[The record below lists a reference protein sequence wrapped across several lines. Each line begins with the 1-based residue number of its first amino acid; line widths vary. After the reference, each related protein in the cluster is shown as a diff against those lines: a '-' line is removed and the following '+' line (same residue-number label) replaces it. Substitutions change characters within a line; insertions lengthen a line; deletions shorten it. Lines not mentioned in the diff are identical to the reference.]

1 MNHAKTPQ
9 SSPTRPGTRSTSRRQ
24 HGTARSVPVLF
35 SLPTVQ
41 PSTDAHE
48 GLPADAASTSATITA
63 PISNTSARAHASPA
77 VVAPA
82 LAASGPAAS
91 GHLLNDSPAT
101 QYPAVLESP
110 TIAGEPVAGPTSQPA
125 PAVPP
130 AARNWTS
137 TFTNAA
143 ICVLVLALCALIL
156 RNSTQTPSTDTA
168 SRGKP
173 VDSGSS
179 ASVPALTVP
188 TAAPPAIRSNESTGR
203 ATANTALD
211 TQATPGDSFATP
223 ANTSPIPGAA
233 VSSKPA
239 VHARLTETSE
249 TSQTPSSTATPL
261 ALPQMSV
268 PSLLPANSA
277 TDPSSK
283 SFNATQ
289 PTAPSLAPTTS
300 RPTAAPAQQRPSMPA
315 QGQAWDSSNLPS
327 QPRRPAS
334 GAAMVPESIDPIEG
348 PKPQRG
354 HDALESLHP
363 QTAQTEST
371 HREDAIHADPA
382 DAHVLDAM
390 DRVVHA
396 LAQSTSADSDVIPA
410 SFTASAS
417 SPELVHANA
426 KGFVPAANATMASS
440 MESPVVPAVNKL
452 AEPVALNTRDIIQ
465 LRQSQR
471 RGRETAWVSTP
482 ATGVMSKPVTA
493 PAPFVNNATSTA
505 MPATPA
511 APGPRP
517 RYTPVL
523 TSAEGVPP
531 TAIGDQAAQPSKSY
545 LPVGSDWNL
554 SMLDAADG
562 PANMPSAPLNPPA
575 SASNGSTPAT
585 PRSAPYT
592 PVSPKLPDPF

>member
-9 SSPTRPGTRSTSRRQ
+9 SSPTRPGSRSTSRRQ
-24 HGTARSVPVLF
+24 HGPARSVPVLF

-41 PSTDAHE
+41 SATDAHE
-48 GLPADAASTSATITA
+48 GLPADVSH
-63 PISNTSARAHASPA
+63 TSARAHASPA
-77 VVAPA
+77 ATADVATTFAGRGAPA
-82 LAASGPAAS
+82 GS

-101 QYPAVLESP
+101 QYPAVQESP
-110 TIAGEPVAGPTSQPA
+110 AIVGEPVAGPTSHPA
-125 PAVPP
+125 AAVAP

-137 TFTNAA
+137 TLTNAA

-156 RNSTQTPSTDTA
+156 RNSTQPASSDTA

-179 ASVPALTVP
+179 ASVPALAVP
-188 TAAPPAIRSNESTGR
+188 TAAPPAIHANESAGR
-203 ATANTALD
+203 ATAAASVSLD
-211 TQATPGDSFATP
+211 THASPGDTFATP
-223 ANTSPIPGAA
+223 ATTNPIPGAA
-233 VSSKPA
+233 VSSKPS
-239 VHARLTETSE
+239 VHARLTEAAE
-249 TSQTPSSTATPL
+249 TTQSPSHTTAPP

-268 PSLLPANSA
+268 PSLLPASGVP
-277 TDPSSK
+277 DPSSK
-283 SFNATQ
+283 SLNATQ
-289 PTAPSLAPTTS
+289 PTAPSLAPSTS
-300 RPTAAPAQQRPSMPA
+300 RPTAAPAPQRPSMPA

-334 GAAMVPESIDPIEG
+334 GAAMVPEAIDPIEG

-354 HDALESLHP
+354 HDALESSNP

-371 HREDAIHADPA
+371 HGANASDADPA
-382 DAHVLDAM
+382 DAQVLDAM

-410 SFTASAS
+410 SFTASPS
-417 SPELVHANA
+417 SSELVHANT
-426 KGFVPAANATMASS
+426 KGFVPAANATVTPS
-440 MESPVVPAVNKL
+440 MESPAVPAVNKL

-471 RGRETAWVSTP
+471 RGRETAWVSAP

-493 PAPFVNNATSTA
+493 PASVANNATSTA
-505 MPATPA
+505 IPA

-517 RYTPVL
+517 RYTPVM
-523 TSAEGVPP
+523 TSADGVPP
-531 TAIGDQAAQPSKSY
+531 TAAGDQAGQPSKSY

-562 PANMPSAPLNPPA
+562 PANMPSTPLHPPA

-585 PRSAPYT
+585 PRPAPYT